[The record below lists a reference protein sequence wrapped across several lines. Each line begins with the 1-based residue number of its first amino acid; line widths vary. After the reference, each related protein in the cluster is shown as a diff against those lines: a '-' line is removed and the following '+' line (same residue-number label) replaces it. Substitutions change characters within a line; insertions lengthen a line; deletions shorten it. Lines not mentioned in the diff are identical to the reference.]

1 MVSYPPA
8 GTRFGRCYTPCLSRQ
23 PVTPCKS
30 GVRWQPGQELP
41 PLVLYLPVTLSG
53 ALFYASCV
61 LLSRFAS
68 GPFTTLLLA
77 RPGYQPVWGL
87 HTPYLCSGYRILT
100 DATVGSFWIGVSL
113 CAVYLRLQA
122 HVKGAVF
129 TANRQLFFKGW
140 PPCSECPGSSWLP
153 SRPKGASVC
162 FLHRNRTGSGR
173 PSTALPD
180 QPSVSLPRRHSE
192 RRPKSA
198 LRMGLTGSPTGTFF
212 YQPAAPSVIKT
223 GCLG

>member
-1 MVSYPPA
+1 M
-8 GTRFGRCYTPCLSRQ
+8 SR
-23 PVTPCKS
+23 
-30 GVRWQPGQELP
+30 
-41 PLVLYLPVTLSG
+41 
-53 ALFYASCV
+53 A
-61 LLSRFAS
+61 
-68 GPFTTLLLA
+68 
-77 RPGYQPVWGL
+77 
-87 HTPYLCSGYRILT
+87 I
-100 DATVGSFWIGVSL
+100 
-113 CAVYLRLQA
+113 
-122 HVKGAVF
+122 F

-212 YQPAAPSVIKT
+212 YQPTAPSVIKDRVAWADKQLIAISRT
-223 GCLG
+223 ISRKFPFACPGCDPVSWCHHQQATPNVESW